1 MVQIKKKMNVTNL
14 FCKSFPEFL
23 LSLAVKSFKEQGC
36 LGRQELQEGR
46 KETEKQNFT
55 EQRYKLFDIQA
66 LDDKLSKY
74 N

>member
-1 MVQIKKKMNVTNL
+1 MLQICFVS
-14 FCKSFPEFL
+14 FFPEFL
-23 LSLAVKSFKEQGC
+23 LSLAVKSFKEQSL

-66 LDDKLSKY
+66 PDDKLSKY

>member
-1 MVQIKKKMNVTNL
+1 MLQICFVS
-14 FCKSFPEFL
+14 FFPEFL

-36 LGRQELQEGR
+36 LGRRELQEGR

-66 LDDKLSKY
+66 PDDKLSKY

>member
-1 MVQIKKKMNVTNL
+1 MNVTNL
-14 FCKSFPEFL
+14 FCKFFPEFL
-23 LSLAVKSFKEQGC
+23 LSLAVKSFKEQGR

-46 KETEKQNFT
+46 KETKKEDFT
-55 EQRYKLFDIQA
+55 EQWYKLFDIQA